1 MAKKSQNAFA
11 AKNWLL
17 VAFAMLLLTFGLVVL
32 ALSVT
37 LLRGNDW
44 AIIVGLVG
52 LVSVFC
58 SVQSL
63 RTNDPEWILF
73 YLWISR

>member
-11 AKNWLL
+11 AKNWML
-17 VAFAMLLLTFGLVVL
+17 VVFAMLLLIFGLVIL

-37 LLRGNDW
+37 LLRENSW
-44 AIIVGLVG
+44 AVLVGLIG